1 MWLSPGT
8 LRDPTNTSPAQCTF
22 LKELFAHAP
31 NYDPVYQ
38 WEGTNDALK
47 PYMTCLLFYK
57 ILTVLL
63 FYKILT
69 VFITNGNEST
79 KQTVLSLCSSKTV

>member
-57 ILTVLL
+57 ILTV
-63 FYKILT
+63 
-69 VFITNGNEST
+69 FITNGNEST
-79 KQTVLSLCSSKTV
+79 KQTVLSLRSSKTV